1 MIAYTVDDT
10 FTGEKGKKVDR
21 DYLESKADEVSN
33 AHLVNN
39 HGFVAN
45 KGSHIDTEVDY
56 SKLGV
61 HSYIDYNKLYDFSDK
76 MSLKSI
82 YEAITKEYTIKNV
95 DYDYDEAME
104 FIVDILYDDY
114 SNHRINYL
122 AYIEKDIDARLFF
135 ELRRNALLRFRG
147 AQMEEFCKAHSEF
160 TSQEEV
166 KAFRLSS
173 VKAELPE
180 YEDLDW
186 QYALLI
192 KELWG
197 LDIMNF
203 YFDLEVCF
211 EDRKTNYQRTPEDYK
226 REFVWAKT
234 SLLRDI

>member
-1 MIAYTVDDT
+1 M
-10 FTGEKGKKVDR
+10 K
-21 DYLESKADEVSN
+21 
-33 AHLVNN
+33 
-39 HGFVAN
+39 
-45 KGSHIDTEVDY
+45 
-56 SKLGV
+56 
-61 HSYIDYNKLYDFSDK
+61 HSYIDFKRLYDFSK
-76 MSLKSI
+76 EVNMEKI
-82 YEAITKEYTIKNV
+82 YKDITEEYTIRNV
-95 DYDYDEAME
+95 NYDYDEAME

-114 SNHRINYL
+114 SNHRVNYL

-173 VKAELPE
+173 VKSELPE

-197 LDIMNF
+197 LDINNF
-203 YFDLEVCF
+203 YFDMEVCF
-211 EDRKTNYQRTPEDYK
+211 EDRKTHIQRTPEDYK
-226 REFVWAKT
+226 REFIWYKG
-234 SLLRDI
+234 SLLRDRESDAVS